1 MAEILIVDDERVV
14 RKGLKALLAGEGF
27 AVREARDG
35 EEALSAIAEKRPDL
49 VLLDVMMPKMNG
61 FRACEEIRKIDALL
75 PVVFLTAKAAEADQV
90 RGMGLGADDYVSK
103 DASDAVL
110 FARLRRALERAE
122 AYDAQSAVLAL
133 GHVRV
138 NLDRASLVDGEKTVV
153 LTSSEIGI
161 LRLLVSGRGRVF
173 TKDEIIAALR
183 GAGYACEDGL
193 VYTHVYNLRRKLGS
207 AAEYLVCDRA
217 LGYKLMCERPAGA
230 TIALRATTNLGRAAN
245 RAGAI

>member
-35 EEALSAIAEKRPDL
+35 EEALSAIAAKRPDL

-75 PVVFLTAKAAEADQV
+75 PVVFLTAKAAE

-122 AYDAQSAVLAL
+122 AYDRQGAVLAL
-133 GHVRV
+133 GRVRV

-161 LRLLVSGRGRVF
+161 LRLLVSGRGRAF

-207 AAEYLVCDRA
+207 AADYLVCDRA
-217 LGYKLMCERPAGA
+217 LGYKL
-230 TIALRATTNLGRAAN
+230 LR
-245 RAGAI
+245 